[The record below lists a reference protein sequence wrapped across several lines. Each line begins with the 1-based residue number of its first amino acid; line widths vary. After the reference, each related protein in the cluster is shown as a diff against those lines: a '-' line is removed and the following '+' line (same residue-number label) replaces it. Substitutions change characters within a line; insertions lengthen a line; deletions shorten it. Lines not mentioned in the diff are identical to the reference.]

1 MRKKPNHP
9 QKDKVQ
15 VTSTS
20 PSTLLFLL
28 TTCITVDPGGCKYKF
43 TVYICTGFVQI
54 LLSFQM
60 EPREA
65 AECPAGPEV
74 PLLPD
79 RGSQQHHQD
88 HQWAHHGADPPE
100 ELRQTGGCTIL

>member
-1 MRKKPNHP
+1 
-9 QKDKVQ
+9 
-15 VTSTS
+15 
-20 PSTLLFLL
+20 
-28 TTCITVDPGGCKYKF
+28 
-43 TVYICTGFVQI
+43 
-54 LLSFQM
+54 M

-100 ELRQTGGCTIL
+100 ELRQTGGCTTLIPLKGTASQNRKEKLWDIA